1 MDRHAS
7 EKRPD
12 LMAPESA
19 AAGQT
24 VPASAVRG
32 ATPDARRSVAAPT
45 PWLPV
50 QRRAGAGTGPGTV
63 LICFPPAGAGAGFFR
78 EWAGSLPGIRIVPV
92 QLPGREE
99 RFGETPEEDAA
110 AIARNIATAIAAE
123 GWDRPVLLGYSYGA
137 LLAFETALRL
147 EADGIDIAGLVT
159 MARAAPQTTPQP
171 TVADLDDDAF
181 LDYVRRL
188 GGLPPEMD
196 EVPEFVELMLP
207 VMRADFRANDLYARA
222 ESERLR
228 CPIHTLAG
236 TTDTATANGRDTAWA
251 ARTEAKHEVT
261 RIDGGHFF
269 IHENPSAAFNQ
280 IRAVILSASLA
291 GTSSASR
298 AGGSKA

>member
-1 MDRHAS
+1 MDRHAP
-7 EKRPD
+7 EKRPG

-24 VPASAVRG
+24 VPVSAVRG
-32 ATPDARRSVAAPT
+32 ATPDARRPVAAPT

-147 EADGIDIAGLVT
+147 EAHGPRG
-159 MARAAPQTTPQP
+159 P
-171 TVADLDDDAF
+171 
-181 LDYVRRL
+181 
-188 GGLPPEMD
+188 
-196 EVPEFVELMLP
+196 
-207 VMRADFRANDLYARA
+207 AN
-222 ESERLR
+222 
-228 CPIHTLAG
+228 H
-236 TTDTATANGRDTAWA
+236 ATADCRRPG
-251 ARTEAKHEVT
+251 
-261 RIDGGHFF
+261 
-269 IHENPSAAFNQ
+269 
-280 IRAVILSASLA
+280 
-291 GTSSASR
+291 
-298 AGGSKA
+298 